1 MTSRAW
7 ITLNTHCSM
16 SIETTRNG
24 HKSGDEKRKLLVAL
38 ASDDGIEKTF

>member
-1 MTSRAW
+1 
-7 ITLNTHCSM
+7 M

-24 HKSGDEKRKLLVAL
+24 HKSDDEKRKLLVAL